1 MVQIQGSSKSIRY
14 TKVEIVRMKS
24 CFLHVVLL
32 NDLHLARKVRSRSSS
47 ARPAMPFV
55 NQERLVLKFPI
66 VYIDVDN
73 R

>member
-1 MVQIQGSSKSIRY
+1 
-14 TKVEIVRMKS
+14 MKS

-32 NDLHLARKVRSRSSS
+32 NDLHLVRKVRSRSSS
-47 ARPAMPFV
+47 ARLAMPFV